1 MRSPPVASRPPAPS
15 RGASLGIAFRPS
27 LAILALALFA
37 ACSGGQGCSGGGCL
51 GLAPIKGGFPVDK
64 RKENAI
70 ELRLTSGAFSFLS
83 QNAGKLLDLF
93 LPGGEI
99 AVPSSCTGDTQ
110 ICCGQMC
117 KVKAESS
124 TMAFTPQPPNTTK
137 AVVRT
142 RLRTLQDMNVKV
154 KTKVLGVDVTL
165 SCRLAYDSARRGK
178 PDVGITAA
186 LTATVNAQT
195 RLTSLDVPDNS
206 IDILDLEDGDLEIKG
221 DFGCDVANLLKG
233 LFLNTLKDQL
243 KKQLAG
249 PLDNAFCQS
258 CMTKDDCSSLANQGC
273 SAQKRCM
280 RDNVCMQLLG
290 AEGTLNLGGLLPG
303 AKNAALDIYA
313 AAGGYAA
320 VENGAG
326 GLSLG
331 MLGGVESR
339 VKSACVPER
348 AAPQAQIPPK
358 AAGFS
363 GNATPNGKAYHLGA
377 GISTLELNLLGHG
390 LYQSGGLCLSLGT
403 PQVALLSASTLTA
416 LVRSLEDL
424 TRGENASIYLVMKPQ
439 QAPTFTLG
447 KGTYKTDD
455 KGQKVIDDPLLKIGV
470 RDFAIDFYLYLDDR
484 YTRFMRLTADLEVP
498 LGLDVNDKRQL
509 LPILGDL
516 GQGLK
521 NIRVSDSALLK
532 ESPAALSALFPKLLP
547 VLLGQL
553 STSLNPISL
562 PQVMGFDLKPVQI
575 TSVEGQPGKLD
586 FLGLFFEL
594 GIGSGMLWS
603 PNASQIEAVDT
614 VADLVSLEVPPAS
627 RFAIGP
633 LHDEKRGPRAV
644 LRVDARGSG
653 SLEWQYSVDGG
664 LWRPFNDRHE
674 LIVDAPELG
683 LPGAHYIDVRARV
696 AGEPFTLDPTP
707 ARVNFI
713 VSPGQDEGEG
723 QGGEVIPSFHG
734 RTGEMG
740 SGCSACTVAR
750 PVSGGAEGP
759 WTALFFLGLG
769 AVLLRRRRLVG
780 KRAAA
785 AALALGAV
793 AAGTSACTSTPEGPP
808 AGPKDFYNPDDEVG
822 RYQSAA
828 ARGGK
833 IFISAYNSTFGDLA
847 FAEVKDPAE
856 KLLWQVVDG
865 LPEGPPSDTTP
876 NAPRLGQ
883 TDPGPDVGRYTS
895 LAVTS
900 NGVPIIAYQDVTN
913 GAVKLAIGPAR
924 AWKIS
929 TVAAPPAGAKLGF
942 FLSLSLDEADV
953 PTVSYMATGLKRDG
967 GKIASQLVLA
977 QAQTKEPGG
986 PDAWTSKVI
995 EEVEVPCAGFCS
1007 KAEACVAV
1015 GMAKDPQPS
1024 VCKPI
1029 ETTCTPSC
1037 GSGKACVAKA
1047 CVDVLAPLPAH
1058 IPEGTGLYSRI
1069 VRGAGQMHVVF
1080 HNRITGALK
1089 VASAPEFMP
1098 KAIDGGDGKVD
1109 VGQHL
1114 GAAMSSDGTLHVAYV
1129 DAVADRLLFR
1139 SVKGGMS
1146 SPIEVVDD
1154 GIRGSGAM
1162 REQHAVGAGAL
1173 VFLDGD
1179 APRIAYQN
1187 QTAGTLELAA
1197 RGTGWTHET
1206 KGPGGTRSRGY
1217 YPQAV
1222 QVEGKWYLLDVT
1234 YDRMREFPLSAV
1246 EFSPL

>member
-27 LAILALALFA
+27 LAILGLALFA

-51 GLAPIKGGFPVDK
+51 GLTPIKGGFPVDK
-64 RKENAI
+64 RKENAL

-83 QNAGKLLDLF
+83 QNAGKLVNLF

-99 AVPSSCTGDTQ
+99 PVPSSCTGDTQ

-117 KVKAESS
+117 KVKAEFSS
-124 TMAFTPQPPNTTK
+124 MAFTPQPPSTTR
-137 AVVRT
+137 VVLRT
-142 RLRTLQDMNVKV
+142 KLRTLQDMNFKV
-154 KTKVLGVDVTL
+154 KSGIISLT
-165 SCRLAYDSARRGK
+165 CRLAFDSARRGK

-186 LTATVNAQT
+186 LNATVNAQT
-195 RLTSLDVPDNS
+195 RLTSMDVPDNS

-243 KKQLAG
+243 KKQLAA
-249 PLDNAFCQS
+249 PLDAAFCQS

-290 AEGTLNLGGLLPG
+290 AEGSLNLGGLLPG

-320 VENGAG
+320 VESGAG
-326 GLSLG
+326 GMSLG
-331 MLGGVESR
+331 MLGGVETR

-348 AAPQAQIPPK
+348 PAPQAAIPPK
-358 AAGFS
+358 AAGLS
-363 GNATPNGKAYHLGA
+363 GNATPNGKAYHVGA
-377 GISTLELNLLGHG
+377 GISTLELDLLGHG
-390 LYQSGGLCLSLGT
+390 LYQSGGLCLSMGT

-447 KGTYKTDD
+447 KGTYKTGDM
-455 KGQKVIDDPLLKIGV
+455 GQKVIDDPLLKIAV

-484 YTRFMRLTADLEVP
+484 YTRFMRLTADLELP
-498 LGLDVNDKRQL
+498 LGLDVNDKREL

-516 GQGLK
+516 GMGLK

-553 STSLNPISL
+553 STSLNPIAL
-562 PQVMGFDLKPVQI
+562 PQIMGFDLKPVQI

-594 GIGSGMLWS
+594 GIGTGMIWS
-603 PNASQIEAVDT
+603 PNARQIEAVDT

-633 LHDEKRGPRAV
+633 KHDPARGPRAV
-644 LRVDARGSG
+644 VRVDARGSG
-653 SLEWQYSVDGG
+653 SLEWQYAVDGG
-664 LWRPFNDRHE
+664 LWRPFQDRHE

-707 ARVNFI
+707 ARVHFI
-713 VSPGQDEGEG
+713 VSPGSEDEGG
-723 QGGEVIPSFHG
+723 DVIPSFHG
-734 RTGEMG
+734 RTGETG
-740 SGCSACTVAR
+740 SGCSACAVAR
-750 PVSGGAEGP
+750 PVSGGAEGMGV
-759 WTALFFLGLG
+759 FFLGLA
-769 AVLLRRRRLVG
+769 AVLLRRRRARGL
-780 KRAAA
+780 AAA
-785 AALALGAV
+785 AVVAV
-793 AAGTSACTSTPEGPP
+793 AAGTSACTTTPEGPP
-808 AGPKDFYNPDDEVG
+808 AGPQDFYNPDDEVG

-828 ARGGK
+828 ARGGM
-833 IFISAYNSTFGDLA
+833 IYISAYNSTWGDLA
-847 FAEVKDPAE
+847 FAEVKDPQE
-856 KLLWQVVDG
+856 KLRWQVVDG
-865 LPEGPPSDTTP
+865 IPEGPATDTTP
-876 NAPRLGQ
+876 NAPRLGH
-883 TDPGPDVGRYTS
+883 TDPGPDVGRYS
-895 LAVTS
+895 ALAMTK
-900 NGVPIIAYQDVTN
+900 NGVPIIAYQDVTA

-929 TVAAPPAGAKLGF
+929 TIAEPPAGAKLGSF
-942 FLSLSLDEADV
+942 ISLSLDEADV
-953 PTVSYMATGLKRDG
+953 PSVSYMATGLKRDG

-995 EEVEVPCAGFCS
+995 EEVEVPCAGFCA
-1007 KAEACVAV
+1007 KTEACVAV

-1029 ETTCTPSC
+1029 ETTCAPAC

-1058 IPEGTGLYSRI
+1058 IPEGTGLFSRI

-1098 KAIDGGDGKVD
+1098 KAVDGGDGKVD

-1114 GAAMSSDGTLHVAYV
+1114 GAAVSSDGTLHIAYV

-1139 SVKGGMS
+1139 SVKGDMNS
-1146 SPIEVVDD
+1146 TIEVVDD

-1162 REQHAVGAGAL
+1162 RDQHAVGAGAL

-1179 APRIAYQN
+1179 APRIAYQD
-1187 QTAGTLELAA
+1187 QTAGTLELAS
-1197 RGTGWTHET
+1197 RGTGWTRET

-1217 YPQAV
+1217 FPQAV
-1222 QVEGKWYLLDVT
+1222 QVEGRWYLLDLT
-1234 YDRMREFPLSAV
+1234 YDRVREFPLGAI